1 MKKWFMCKSTNVGF
15 PSQMKKGVD
24 KHHLFLDL
32 RRHLSRDS
40 RGLILEAK
48 SFRTAYIYTHEESW
62 SDSKLR

>member
-1 MKKWFMCKSTNVGF
+1 
-15 PSQMKKGVD
+15 MKKGVV

-40 RGLILEAK
+40 RGLILEVK